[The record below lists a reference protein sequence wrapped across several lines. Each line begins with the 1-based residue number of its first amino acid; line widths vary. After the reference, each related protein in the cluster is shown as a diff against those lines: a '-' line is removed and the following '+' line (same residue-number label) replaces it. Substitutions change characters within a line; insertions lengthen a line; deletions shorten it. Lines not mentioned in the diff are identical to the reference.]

1 MGSRHSRDGDV
12 RPDFAEALCGG
23 MGTSEHESDQ
33 LDVGDHSRMPRALAG
48 PANTTLHLAVTPPR
62 TLFRPHNSRQQ
73 DFVGV
78 LPHPVSVLGP
88 YEWAPNPAWMM
99 IRSK

>member
-33 LDVGDHSRMPRALAG
+33 VDVGDHSRMPRALAV
-48 PANTTLHLAVTPPR
+48 PANTTLRLAATSSTNVVPPASFSTTR
-62 TLFRPHNSRQQ
+62 LRRGTAAPGLRPRA
-73 DFVGV
+73 
-78 LPHPVSVLGP
+78 L
-88 YEWAPNPAWMM
+88 
-99 IRSK
+99 